1 MTEYR
6 TLAQA
11 FMENARKRGAAPFLF
26 YNVGGKWVPTSW
38 NEAAERVRYISLG
51 LMAIGVKKGDRVA
64 CISETRPEIAY
75 VCLAIATSG
84 AVFTGIY
91 QTNSPKECAYVIN
104 DSGARIAYAED
115 QGQLNKLKMVWKDCP
130 HLEKIIVGYKKETE
144 DDHRVLTLDNLV
156 QLGKESFNRNGDEA
170 YHQRIDSVQ
179 PQDLSAIVYTSGTT
193 GAPKGVM
200 ITIGGMIKTLEEQVK
215 IFPASERSL
224 GISVLPMAHLLEL
237 LNGHW
242 YHVLFGFPQVYA
254 QSIRTLYKDIREMK
268 PTFFFTTPRFYEKIY
283 NEMTTYIEAQ
293 PSWKKTLINLCIGI
307 GGRYQE
313 MKYKSNK
320 GILYLLYRVMNGL
333 ARLIFLK
340 KVLMAVGGRLE
351 WSSSG
356 AAPIPA
362 KILFFFKACGFPIF
376 EGYGLTESAGLISL
390 NRPDRL
396 RVGTVGPAMDG
407 IEIKIAED
415 GEILVKGYTRCAGY
429 WNQPEA
435 TAELFEG
442 GWLHTGDLGTL
453 DEDGFL
459 KITGRKK
466 EILITSTGKN
476 ITPSN
481 IQTLLKT
488 IPYISEAV
496 VFGEGKTYL
505 TAIITLNEEKTAE
518 YAKSHHIPF
527 SRFSELTQHPS
538 IVKLIENEIGIKN
551 QELARIEQ
559 IKKFVILEDQFRQD
573 RDELTPTMKVKRR
586 VVEQQYKDKIE
597 AMYAPSPQGGE
608 GG

>member
-6 TLAQA
+6 TLTQA
-11 FMENARKRGAAPFLF
+11 FVENARKRGVAPFLF
-26 YNVGGKWVPTSW
+26 YNVKGKWIPISW
-38 NEAAERVRYISLG
+38 NEVAERVKYISLG
-51 LMAIGVKKGDRVA
+51 LIALGVKKGDRVA
-64 CISETRPEIAY
+64 CISETRPEMAY
-75 VCLAIATSG
+75 VCLAIATSC

-91 QTNSPKECAYVIN
+91 HTNSPKECAYVIN
-104 DSGARIAYAED
+104 DSGARVAYAED
-115 QGQLNKLKMVWKDCP
+115 QGQLDKLKTAWKDCP
-130 HLEKIIVGYKKETE
+130 LLEKIIVGKMEKPE
-144 DDHRVLTLDNLV
+144 DDYRVLTLDHLV
-156 QLGKESFNRNGDEA
+156 QLGKEAFNRNGDEA
-170 YHQRIDSVQ
+170 YHQCIDSVQ

-215 IFPASERSL
+215 IFPASERSR

-254 QSIRTLYKDIREMK
+254 QSIRTLYEDIREMK

-283 NEMTTYIEAQ
+283 NEMMTYIESR
-293 PSWKKTLINLCIGI
+293 PLWKKNLINLCISVGE
-307 GGRYQE
+307 RYQE

-320 GILYLLYRVMNGL
+320 GVIYLLYWIMNGL
-333 ARLIFLK
+333 ARLIFFK
-340 KVLMAVGGRLE
+340 KVLTAVGGRLE

-376 EGYGLTESAGLISL
+376 EGYGLTESAGLIAL

-407 IEIKIAED
+407 LEVKIAED
-415 GEILVKGYTRCAGY
+415 SEILVKGYTRCAGY

-453 DEDGFL
+453 DLEGFL

-505 TAIITLNEEKTAE
+505 TAIITLDEEKTAE
-518 YAKSHHIPF
+518 YAKGRHIPF
-527 SRFSELTQHPS
+527 SRFSELTHHPE
-538 IVKLIENEIGIKN
+538 IVKLIEKEIEIKN

-573 RDELTPTMKVKRR
+573 RNELTPTMKVKRW

-597 AMYAPSPQGGE
+597 AMYDQ
-608 GG
+608 